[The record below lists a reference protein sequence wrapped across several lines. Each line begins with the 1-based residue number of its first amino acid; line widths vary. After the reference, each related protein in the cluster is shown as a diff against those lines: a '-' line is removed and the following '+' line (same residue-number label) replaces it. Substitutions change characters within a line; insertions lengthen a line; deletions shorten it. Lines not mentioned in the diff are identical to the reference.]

1 VTPRL
6 LYLDDNP
13 SNVKLMRMLLSL
25 RAEVLL
31 SVARDGAEGL
41 SLALAEPLDLVLVD
55 LHLPDMR
62 GDEVVRRLKA
72 EERTSGVPCVIM
84 SAETDETVIRDAMS
98 TGAVAF
104 IPKPF
109 DVEELLSTIEEL
121 LPGFVSHKSS

>member
-1 VTPRL
+1 MTPRL

-55 LHLPDMR
+55 LHPVSYTHLTLPTKR
-62 GDEVVRRLKA
+62 IV
-72 EERTSGVPCVIM
+72 
-84 SAETDETVIRDAMS
+84 
-98 TGAVAF
+98 
-104 IPKPF
+104 
-109 DVEELLSTIEEL
+109 
-121 LPGFVSHKSS
+121 

>member
-1 VTPRL
+1 MTPRL

-25 RAEVLL
+25 RAEVRL

-41 SLALAEPLDLVLVD
+41 SLALAEPPDLVLVD
-55 LHLPDMR
+55 LYLPDMR

-72 EERTSGVPCVIM
+72 EERTPGAPCVIM
-84 SAETDETVIRDAMS
+84 SAETDETVIRDAMRS
-98 TGAVAF
+98 GAVAF

-109 DVEELLSTIEEL
+109 DVEELLRTIEDL